1 MVAVRVLWYDRLHQR
16 EKALSICEDV
26 IQQILPEVE
35 RTNENNS
42 NLLGLNY
49 MLYPIIQVLR
59 LQGQDG
65 AYRAYRLYTSY
76 VLEPFNSGVKRMGP
90 GTTFIR

>member
-1 MVAVRVLWYDRLHQR
+1 MVAVSALWYDRLHQR

-65 AYRAYRLYTSY
+65 ANRAYRLYTSY